1 MCRKFPRKN
10 KGKCLVF
17 LSKEDG
23 ILDSQRS
30 AALLSPF
37 YEIVWDDVETHKFKK
52 FPTIYNVLKPL
63 NKVKRKKDDR
73 KCRLCVYDTSFS
85 RLSNG

>member
-1 MCRKFPRKN
+1 VEKFTEKKN
-10 KGKCLVF
+10 KRGKNSLVF

-37 YEIVWDDVETHKFKK
+37 YEIVWDDVEN
-52 FPTIYNVLKPL
+52 P
-63 NKVKRKKDDR
+63 
-73 KCRLCVYDTSFS
+73 
-85 RLSNG
+85 